1 MTITGNLAEPVRG
14 QLDADGRLISADPP
28 LMGLHMRAGGDEN
41 GPLAVPQ
48 LAELC
53 RLSRQLDMVL
63 SRPVQAA
70 DDDYL
75 INMWVEIRPLSDEN
89 PGTIA
94 INIIDWREAPV
105 STARGEILERQRDFE
120 RLNGRTSIR
129 TDASLRIMGL
139 SLPGDLGSVEQYIGQ
154 SLLDVFDFVA
164 PSKQTVLVESISERQ
179 PVRAQHVRQRYGKKS
194 CYTLSGQPL
203 IDNDGLFSG
212 YRFTLEQEDEPET
225 QDTDKEAVTD
235 MEQDGLISD
244 SLFGSQLGPALRQPL
259 GKIIANAE
267 TIGSRL
273 EGPLRGDY
281 SNYAKDIASAGRH
294 LMDLVNDL
302 SDLEA
307 IQRANF
313 TVAVDDIDLVD
324 LGNRAAG
331 LLAVKATDHQ
341 IRIDPPDK
349 NIKAPVKGEF
359 RRVLQILVNL
369 IGNAIRYS
377 PDGSVIKLRVV
388 HEGDTTAIIVQDQG
402 DGIAAEDQK
411 KIFEKF
417 ERLGRSGDGGSGLG
431 LFISRRLADAM
442 GGSLTVESAVGKG
455 SKFKL
460 SLPTRD
466 VTESEPD
473 LDQS

>member
-1 MTITGNLAEPVRG
+1 MTGNLAEPVRG

-28 LMGLHMRAGGDEN
+28 LLHLHLHAGGHEN

-48 LAELC
+48 LANLC
-53 RLSRQLDMVL
+53 RLSRQLDMAL

-70 DDDYL
+70 DDDHL
-75 INMWVEIRPLSDEN
+75 INMWVEIRPLSDDV
-89 PGTIA
+89 PGSIA
-94 INIIDWREAPV
+94 ISIIDWQEAPA
-105 STARGEILERQRDFE
+105 SPANREIIGRQRDFE
-120 RLNGRTSIR
+120 RLNGRASLR

-139 SLPGDLGSVEQYIGQ
+139 SLPGDMGAAEEYIGQ
-154 SLLDVFDFVA
+154 SLLDIFDFVA

-179 PVRAQHVRQRYGKKS
+179 PVRAQHVRQKYGKKC
-194 CYTLSGQPL
+194 CYIMSGQPL

-212 YRFTLEQEDEPET
+212 YRFTLEREDDPEAQNINAEPIR
-225 QDTDKEAVTD
+225 D
-235 MEQDGLISD
+235 MEQGGLISD

-307 IQRANF
+307 IQRTNF
-313 TVAVDDIDLVD
+313 TVAEDDIDLVD
-324 LGNRAAG
+324 LGYRAAG
-331 LLAVKATDHQ
+331 LLAVKAADHQ
-341 IRIDPPDK
+341 IRIDLPGKDTEV
-349 NIKAPVKGEF
+349 PVKGEF

-377 PDGSVIKLRVV
+377 PDGSVIKLQVMR
-388 HEGDTTAIIVQDQG
+388 GDEFSAITVRDQG
-402 DGIAAEDQK
+402 DGIAAKDQQR
-411 KIFEKF
+411 IFEKF
-417 ERLGRSGDGGSGLG
+417 ERLGRSNDGGSGLG

-442 GGSLTVESAVGKG
+442 DGSLTVESADGKG

-460 SLPTRD
+460 SLPTRKIP
-466 VTESEPD
+466 E
-473 LDQS
+473 

>member
-1 MTITGNLAEPVRG
+1 MTITGNLTEPVRG

-28 LMGLHMRAGGDEN
+28 LMRLHLQAGGYES
-41 GPLAVPQ
+41 GPLALPQ
-48 LAELC
+48 LASLC
-53 RLSRQLDMVL
+53 RLSRKLDMAL

-70 DDDYL
+70 DDDHL
-75 INMWVEIRPLSDEN
+75 INMWAEIRPQSGEEQ
-89 PGTIA
+89 GSVA
-94 INIIDWREAPV
+94 ISIIDWKETSAPATY
-105 STARGEILERQRDFE
+105 SEPLGRQRDFE
-120 RLNGRTSIR
+120 RLSGRASIR

-139 SLPGDLGSVEQYIGQ
+139 SLPGDLAAVEKYIGQ

-179 PVRAQHVRQRYGKKS
+179 PVRAQHVRQKYGKKLF
-194 CYTLSGQPL
+194 YILSGQPL

-212 YRFTLEQEDEPET
+212 YRFTLELDQEQEAK
-225 QDTDKEAVTD
+225 DKDVEADLNVGKGD
-235 MEQDGLISD
+235 LISD

-267 TIGSRL
+267 TIGGRL

-281 SNYAKDIASAGRH
+281 SDYAKDIASAGRH

-307 IQRANF
+307 IQRTSF
-313 TVAVDDIDLVD
+313 TVAADEIDLVD
-324 LGNRAAG
+324 MAHRAAG
-331 LLAVKATDHQ
+331 LLAVKAADHQ
-341 IRIDPPDK
+341 IRIDLPGKDLE
-349 NIKAPVKGEF
+349 IPVTGEF

-377 PDGSVIKLRVV
+377 PDGSVIKLQVKQ
-388 HEGDTTAIIVQDQG
+388 EDSFSAIIVRDQG
-402 DGIAAEDQK
+402 DGIAAEDQQR
-411 KIFEKF
+411 IFEKF

-442 GGSLTVESAVGKG
+442 DGSLTVESAVGKG

-460 SLPTRD
+460 SLPSRITKAYN
-466 VTESEPD
+466 
-473 LDQS
+473 